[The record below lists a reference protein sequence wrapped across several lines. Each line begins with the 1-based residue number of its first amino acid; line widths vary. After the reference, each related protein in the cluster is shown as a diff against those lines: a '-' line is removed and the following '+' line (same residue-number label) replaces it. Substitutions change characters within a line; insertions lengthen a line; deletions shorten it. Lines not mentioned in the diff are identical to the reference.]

1 MPHPSEYLP
10 ALDKPPFLFA
20 VTGATALPGPA
31 LVALMTT
38 LDGSE
43 SANKSVLARMVEWGH
58 LDVTRAGRVGVY
70 RLAGTLL
77 DDYEAI
83 ATRRRPAP
91 WDGRLH
97 ALILDAA
104 DVGTVERERFRSAAA
119 RHGYRVLHPGLLI
132 GAVDASAALA
142 GWIDEL
148 GVATAWLDA
157 DPREQ
162 RGLVARAWQLDDLG
176 RRYEDAVA
184 SGRAAL
190 AGAGEPTGAD
200 ALRLLHRI
208 TRPVTELAVR
218 TKGLPAELLPEDW
231 PLAELGAFLT
241 EAYDR
246 LEPAAGAYA
255 RAEVL
260 AGPHAS
266 LARWRGAPDA

>member
-119 RHGYRVLHPGLLI
+119 RHGYRVLHPGLLRHR
-132 GAVDASAALA
+132 GR
-142 GWIDEL
+142 WRCQ
-148 GVATAWLDA
+148 
-157 DPREQ
+157 PEQ
-162 RGLVARAWQLDDLG
+162 RCLCHRRWRRPQHRQRLRGDCG
-176 RRYEDAVA
+176 RRRLQ
-184 SGRAAL
+184 SGQWQQCGRGWRCL
-190 AGAGEPTGAD
+190 QHQR
-200 ALRLLHRI
+200 RLC
-208 TRPVTELAVR
+208 
-218 TKGLPAELLPEDW
+218 
-231 PLAELGAFLT
+231 
-241 EAYDR
+241 
-246 LEPAAGAYA
+246 
-255 RAEVL
+255 
-260 AGPHAS
+260 
-266 LARWRGAPDA
+266 RGHQRGRFQ